1 MTDSADAYAMTAAQP
16 GGADMLTRT
25 PLELPVP
32 GPGEVRV
39 RHTAIG
45 VNFIDIYIRTGLYPW
60 PVERD
65 LILGS
70 EAAGVV
76 DAVGEDVTTFAPGE
90 RVAYTIP
97 NGAYATHRV
106 VSAAHLVHLPE
117 VIADEVAAGAM
128 LKGLTAYY
136 LLHDSYKVQPGDTV
150 LFHAA
155 AGGVGLIA
163 GQWLRALGVRAIGTA
178 GGPEKCEM
186 ARANGYDAVID
197 YTREDF
203 VARVKE
209 LTQDKGVA
217 AVYDSVGA
225 DTIMGSLDCLA
236 TFGTL
241 VSFGQ
246 SSGAPDAVRISHL
259 ARGSLRLT
267 RPTLF
272 HFTADRAWLVRASA
286 ALFDAIRAGEVR
298 VHVGARRPLS
308 EAGEAHEALAAR
320 ATTGSTVLVP

>member
-1 MTDSADAYAMTAAQP
+1 MPYAIAARSP
-16 GGADMLTRT
+16 GGPDVLTRIDIDV
-25 PLELPVP
+25 PQP
-32 GPGEVRV
+32 GPGEVLV

-60 PVERD
+60 PQESD
-65 LILGS
+65 LVLGS
-70 EAAGVV
+70 EGAGVV
-76 DAVGEDVTTFAPGE
+76 EAVGDPDCGFAPGD
-90 RVAYTIP
+90 RVAYTLP

-106 VSAAHLVHLPE
+106 IAAAHLVHLPE
-117 VIADEVAAGAM
+117 VVADEVAAAAM

-136 LLHDSYKVQPGDTV
+136 LLHDSYPVRAGDTV
-150 LFHAA
+150 LMHAA

-163 GQWLRALGVRAIGTA
+163 GQWLKALGVRAIGTA
-178 GGPEKCEM
+178 GGPEKCAL
-186 ARANGYDAVID
+186 ARENGYDTVID
-197 YTREDF
+197 YTSEDF
-203 VARVKE
+203 VERIRDITDGA
-209 LTQDKGVA
+209 GVA

-272 HFTADRAWLVRASA
+272 HFTAERAWLERASA
-286 ALFDAIRAGEVR
+286 ALFDAIRSGEVR
-298 VHVGARRPLS
+298 LHIGARYGLEDAAR
-308 EAGEAHEALAAR
+308 AHTALESR
-320 ATTGSTVLVP
+320 ATTGSTVLQP